1 MDNKLDLSPATLQQI
16 ISQADYR
23 SFAGP
28 DWPTYQQIL
37 HGHQSADPAIQ
48 KEVEDFVRMIKENHD
63 AQLKHGDVLATAN
76 QQRQRQVFFDKQFH
90 GTHCRVPWET
100 MGVTANGDV
109 FICLSPSWI
118 PKYVGNIIETD
129 DIFDI
134 LNSDLALTIR
144 NEILQG
150 RYSFCNHRI
159 CSFFYKIPLD
169 QYVSIGPEYNPV
181 TAPARSDIMVNHIP
195 KKLILDFDYTCNF
208 RCPTC
213 RLALIN
219 NNRNHVIRSQNDRIV
234 DRIKRMIIDRIQDHT
249 VQIRWAGGEPF
260 ISEPYL
266 DLMSYISKNKPNSVR
281 HVIQT
286 NGSYLKKKSDLVE
299 RLLPSTDS
307 VRISF
312 DAASA
317 DTYHQV
323 RINGQW
329 DQLIENV
336 QWLRQRIDKI
346 APKCKLEADFVV
358 QLANY
363 KEIPMFV
370 ELCNTLK
377 IDHVN
382 WQKMWNWGTWP
393 QDEFDRNNVYNPD
406 HDLYNDLVEQF
417 KIAQQPMSI
426 A

>member
-1 MDNKLDLSPATLQQI
+1 
-16 ISQADYR
+16 
-23 SFAGP
+23 
-28 DWPTYQQIL
+28 
-37 HGHQSADPAIQ
+37 
-48 KEVEDFVRMIKENHD
+48 
-63 AQLKHGDVLATAN
+63 
-76 QQRQRQVFFDKQFH
+76 
-90 GTHCRVPWET
+90 
-100 MGVTANGDV
+100 
-109 FICLSPSWI
+109 
-118 PKYVGNIIETD
+118 
-129 DIFDI
+129 
-134 LNSDLALTIR
+134 
-144 NEILQG
+144 
-150 RYSFCNHRI
+150 
-159 CSFFYKIPLD
+159 
-169 QYVSIGPEYNPV
+169 
-181 TAPARSDIMVNHIP
+181 
-195 KKLILDFDYTCNF
+195 
-208 RCPTC
+208 
-213 RLALIN
+213 
-219 NNRNHVIRSQNDRIV
+219 
-234 DRIKRMIIDRIQDHT
+234 MIIDRIQDHT
-249 VQIRWAGGEPF
+249 VQIRWCGGEPF
-260 ISEPYL
+260 ISESYL